1 MFNVCPG
8 CGEYRPDREIHH
20 REQVAV
26 CPCGDRQTFR
36 PGPLLVVGGASGTG
50 KSTVINQLRYRE
62 LPVVPLDGD
71 ILWCEAF
78 RQELRGVAERWLRLA
93 KNIGMSGKPVMLFDG
108 GLVVPENIE
117 PCVERRYFS
126 DVHRLAFVCEQDTL
140 KERLLARPEWRGASK
155 PEVLEAQL
163 GFNAALKRIAD
174 DEGIEL
180 VDTTSIS
187 VDDSAERV
195 LAWMHRVLSG
205 EPGVD
210 VTT

>member
-1 MFNVCPG
+1 MFNVCPN
-8 CGEYRPDREIHH
+8 CGDYRPDREIHH
-20 REQVAV
+20 EEQVAV
-26 CPCGDRQTFR
+26 CACGDRQAFR
-36 PGPLLVVGGASGTG
+36 PGPLLLVGGASGTG

-62 LPVVPLDGD
+62 LPVIPLDGD

-108 GLVVPENIE
+108 GLVVPQNIE

-126 DVHRLAFVCEQDTL
+126 EIHRLALVCDGDTL
-140 KERLLARPEWRGASK
+140 KKRLQARPEWRGASN

-163 GFNAALKRIAD
+163 NFNAGLKKI
-174 DEGIEL
+174 EGIEL

-187 VDDSAERV
+187 VDASAERV
-195 LAWMHRVLSG
+195 VNWMYRALSG
-205 EPGVD
+205 
-210 VTT
+210 